1 MKQNRNQI
9 KSNNVYNSHYSRL
22 QQLNYGGGGAGVGG
36 CSPWRSG
43 ASQRLVKR
51 KQEEMEEMTNKP
63 ASLRLS
69 FQPAR
74 TDIGENA
81 AHK

>member
-1 MKQNRNQI
+1 M
-9 KSNNVYNSHYSRL
+9 
-22 QQLNYGGGGAGVGG
+22 AGVGRG
-36 CSPWRSG
+36 EVGGGSPWRSG

-51 KQEEMEEMTNKP
+51 KQEEMLEMTNKP

-74 TDIGENA
+74 TDMGENA